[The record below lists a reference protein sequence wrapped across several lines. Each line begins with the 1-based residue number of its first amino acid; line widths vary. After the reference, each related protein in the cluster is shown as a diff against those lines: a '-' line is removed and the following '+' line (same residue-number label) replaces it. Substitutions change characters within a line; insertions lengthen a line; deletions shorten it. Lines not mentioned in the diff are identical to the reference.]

1 MTSSLLPNASKRR
14 VQDSVDASVESLSP
28 KGRRTRDRLLAGA
41 RRAFGDSG
49 SYVDTRITDIAKE
62 SGVAYGSFYT
72 YFDSKEQL
80 FYELASSVVNEMYEE
95 GTSRY
100 RGDDPI
106 ERIDSANRQF
116 LASYREH
123 AVMMT
128 IIEQATAL
136 YPDLREL
143 RRELRGRFVER
154 IQVNIERWQTRG
166 IAEKSLDAHLAAHAL
181 VSLTDNFGYLWFVL
195 GEPFD
200 EEPALSTITNLWVH
214 ALGIRRDIDLDI
226 K

>member
-1 MTSSLLPNASKRR
+1 MTTPPLTSPRKRR
-14 VQDSVDASVESLSP
+14 SAVAENGEAAPQVLSP

-80 FYELASSVVNEMYEE
+80 FYELAAAVVNEMYEE

-100 RGDDPI
+100 RGDDPR
-106 ERIDSANRQF
+106 ERIDAANRQF
-116 LASYREH
+116 LESYRAH

-128 IIEQATAL
+128 IIEQAAAL

-154 IQVNIERWQTRG
+154 IRVNIERWQARNLV
-166 IAEKSLDAHLAAHAL
+166 ERSLDAHVAAHAL

-200 EEPALSTITNLWVH
+200 EETALSNITHLWVN
-214 ALGIRRDIDLDI
+214 ALGIT

>member
-1 MTSSLLPNASKRR
+1 MTSLEPSTA
-14 VQDSVDASVESLSP
+14 VQTLSP

-49 SYVDTRITDIAKE
+49 SYVETRITDIAKE

-80 FYELASSVVNEMYEE
+80 FFELAAAVVNEMYEE

-100 RGDDPI
+100 RGDDPT
-106 ERIDSANRQF
+106 ERIDAANRQF
-116 LASYREH
+116 LASYRAH

-128 IIEQATAL
+128 IIEQAAAL

-154 IQVNIERWQTRG
+154 IRVNIERWQARG
-166 IAEKSLDAHLAAHAL
+166 LVELSLDAHVTAHAL

-200 EEPALSTITNLWVH
+200 EELALRTISSLWVN
-214 ALGIRRDIDLDI
+214 ALGIH
-226 K
+226 KQ

>member
-1 MTSSLLPNASKRR
+1 MTSLEPSTA
-14 VQDSVDASVESLSP
+14 VQTLSP

-49 SYVDTRITDIAKE
+49 SCVETRITDIAKE

-80 FYELASSVVNEMYEE
+80 FFELAAAVVNEMYEE

-100 RGDDPI
+100 RGDDPT
-106 ERIDSANRQF
+106 ERIDAANRQF
-116 LASYREH
+116 LASYRAH

-128 IIEQATAL
+128 IIEQAAAQ

-143 RRELRGRFVER
+143 RRELRGREDVATVGRDWRRRR
-154 IQVNIERWQTRG
+154 IGLRHRNHLRSSRRRHSGDGRGGRRWRHVRVR
-166 IAEKSLDAHLAAHAL
+166 LL
-181 VSLTDNFGYLWFVL
+181 VRRPARKLL
-195 GEPFD
+195 G
-200 EEPALSTITNLWVH
+200 
-214 ALGIRRDIDLDI
+214 
-226 K
+226 

>member
-1 MTSSLLPNASKRR
+1 MPG
-14 VQDSVDASVESLSP
+14 SVDVNTQSLSP
-28 KGRRTRDRLLAGA
+28 KGRRTRERLLAGA
-41 RRAFGDSG
+41 RRAFGESR

-72 YFDSKEQL
+72 YFDSKEHL
-80 FYELASSVVNEMYEE
+80 FYELAASVVNEMYEE

-116 LASYREH
+116 LASYQAH

-128 IIEQATAL
+128 IIEQAAAL
-136 YPDLREL
+136 YPELREL
-143 RRELRGRFVER
+143 RRELRGSFVER
-154 IQVNIERWQTRG
+154 IRVNIERWQSRG
-166 IAEKSLDAHLAAHAL
+166 LVERSLDADVTAHAL

-200 EEPALSTITNLWVH
+200 EELALRTISSLWVN
-214 ALGIRRDIDLDI
+214 ALGIH
-226 K
+226 KQQ